1 MFRGDQV
8 PSFRRFFGG
17 EPVEQDSRLRAE
29 AVRAAE
35 GLDID
40 AAIAAHQ
47 RWKEQ
52 LQTRITGRPG
62 MDPSA
67 GPLDRE
73 RVCCDD
79 RCDLGHWIHG
89 AGRAR
94 LGTFPGFTDLL
105 AHHRMF
111 HHVAGN
117 VLALEAAGQRSAA
130 RRMLD
135 DQFEDYSTRVTEDLR
150 LLQRVVGEVIVPR
163 PV

>member
-1 MFRGDQV
+1 M

-17 EPVEQDSRLRAE
+17 EPVGRDSRLRAE
-29 AVRAAE
+29 AMRATE
-35 GLDID
+35 SLDIE
-40 AAIAAHQ
+40 AAIGAHQ

-62 MDPSA
+62 LDPLA
-67 GPLDRE
+67 RPLDRE
-73 RVCCDD
+73 RVGRDD
-79 RCDLGHWIHG
+79 RCDLGCWIHG

-117 VLALEAAGQRSAA
+117 VLALEAAGQHGAA
-130 RRMLD
+130 RRMLN
-135 DQFEDYSTRVTEDLR
+135 DQFEDYSNRVTEDLR
-150 LLQRVVGEVIVPR
+150 LLQRVVSEVVVSR
-163 PV
+163 PA